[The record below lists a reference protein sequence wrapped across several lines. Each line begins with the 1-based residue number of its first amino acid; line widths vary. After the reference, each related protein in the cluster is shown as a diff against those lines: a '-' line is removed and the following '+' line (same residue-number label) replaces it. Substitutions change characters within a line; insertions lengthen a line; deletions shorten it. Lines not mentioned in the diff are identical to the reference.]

1 MGKIIIKT
9 AEQIEGIRESS
20 KLASRCLD
28 YISEELYE
36 GVSTLELDKK
46 IETFLRDYNAVPA
59 TLGYNGFP
67 ASSCISPNNVVCHG
81 IPSADV
87 VLRDGD
93 IFNIDVTA
101 ILDGYFGDTSRMFS
115 IGEISQGAKNLID
128 ATEHAMYLGIE
139 QVKPGGYFGDIGFF
153 IARYI
158 RSQKYSVVYD
168 YCGHGVGIEFHEEP
182 FVEHSSKKPRTGAK
196 FQPGMIFT
204 IEPMINE
211 GVARTVLDKSD
222 GWTARTYDGKLSAQ
236 FEHTVLVTETGVEIL
251 TVS

>member
-1 MGKIIIKT
+1 MSKILIKT
-9 AEQIEGIRESS
+9 AEQIEGIRRSGRI
-20 KLASRCLD
+20 ASRCLD
-28 YISEELYE
+28 YISGEIYD

-46 IETFLRDYNAVPA
+46 IESFLRDHGAIPA

-67 ASSCISPNNVVCHG
+67 ASSCISPNDVVCHG
-81 IPSADV
+81 IPSKDI
-87 VLRDGD
+87 VLKEGD

-101 ILDGYFGDTSRMFS
+101 ILDGYFGDTSRMYS
-115 IGEISQGAKNLID
+115 IGEISRRAKDLIE
-128 ATEHAMYLGIE
+128 ATEHAMHLGIE

-158 RSQKYSVVYD
+158 RARKYSVVYE

-182 FVEHSSKKPRTGAK
+182 HVEHSVKKPKTGAK
-196 FQPGMIFT
+196 FLPGMVFT

-211 GVARTVLDKSD
+211 GVARTVLDKND

-236 FEHTVLVTETGVEIL
+236 FEHTVLVTDTGVELL